1 MNELKHI
8 DEFREVLGHYHLSD
22 EAKTILSELNLVLL
36 VGPTA
41 SGKNTIINE
50 LMKTGNYRFIVSD
63 TTRQPR
69 VNDGVP
75 EQNGREYWFKN
86 ESEVLKALQDG
97 LFLEAALIH
106 NQQVSGTSI
115 RELQVALETNK
126 IALAEIEIV
135 GAGKVHI
142 AKPDTIIIF
151 NVPPSFDTW
160 MRRLNKRALLPEEE
174 IRRRLETALVEYEA
188 ALTHDYY
195 RIVINNDVAETTAKI
210 DAIARQDAHDP
221 GEEYAGREL
230 VKELHRQTQ
239 EWLTKKH

>member
-8 DEFREVLGHYHLSD
+8 DEFREVLGHYHLSE
-22 EAKTILSELNLVLL
+22 EAKRILAELNLVLL

-50 LMKTGNYRFIVSD
+50 LLKNDKYRFIVSD

-69 VNDGVP
+69 TNDGVP
-75 EQNGREYWFKN
+75 EQNGREYWFKT
-86 ESEVLKALQDG
+86 EDEVLQALRDG
-97 LFLEAALIH
+97 QFLEAALIH

-115 RELQVALETNK
+115 RELKVALETNK
-126 IALAEIEIV
+126 TALAEIEIV
-135 GAGKVHI
+135 GAGKVHV

-151 NVPPSFDTW
+151 NVPPSFDKW
-160 MRRLNKRALLPEEE
+160 MHRLNKRATLPEAEV
-174 IRRRLETALVEYEA
+174 RRRLETALVEYEA

-195 RIVINNDVAETTAKI
+195 RIVINDEVSKTTAKI

-221 GEEYAGREL
+221 SEEYAGREL
-230 VKELHRQTQ
+230 VKELHDQTR
-239 EWLTKKH
+239 EWLAKKH